1 MTKDVLITIRGVHT
15 MDEEDNDVE
24 MIVRGDYYQKNGKH
38 YVLYE
43 ELLEGFKEPVKNI
56 IKITPTSMDITKKG
70 TATTHMLFEKNR
82 KNISCYSTPL
92 GEMVVGIQANHF
104 AVDEQADSLKVNVDY
119 SLDINYEHMSDCRI
133 LVDVQSCQNK
143 PRAPRIC
150 GETHLIKTKNSR
162 SHPGAGCFFT
172 PHIMHLYGILRKI
185 PFSLAELEWNLRGH
199 S

>member
-70 TATTHMLFEKNR
+70 TATQVGWLFPVFFQRKDFRPHSKLLLYSISVFRSMCNKN
-82 KNISCYSTPL
+82 NL
-92 GEMVVGIQANHF
+92 HF
-104 AVDEQADSLKVNVDY
+104 QTEHLFLYMSLCLSV
-119 SLDINYEHMSDCRI
+119 LC
-133 LVDVQSCQNK
+133 
-143 PRAPRIC
+143 
-150 GETHLIKTKNSR
+150 
-162 SHPGAGCFFT
+162 
-172 PHIMHLYGILRKI
+172 
-185 PFSLAELEWNLRGH
+185 
-199 S
+199 

>member
-70 TATTHMLFEKNR
+70 TADR
-82 KNISCYSTPL
+82 KSVVFPLPL
-92 GEMVVGIQANHF
+92 GPSSPIIFPE
-104 AVDEQADSLKVNVDY
+104 
-119 SLDINYEHMSDCRI
+119 
-133 LVDVQSCQNK
+133 
-143 PRAPRIC
+143 
-150 GETHLIKTKNSR
+150 SR
-162 SHPGAGCFFT
+162 ER
-172 PHIMHLYGILRKI
+172 LR
-185 PFSLAELEWNLRGH
+185 
-199 S
+199 

>member
-92 GEMVVGIQANHF
+92 GEMVVGIQAITL
-104 AVDEQADSLKVNVDY
+104 Q
-119 SLDINYEHMSDCRI
+119 
-133 LVDVQSCQNK
+133 
-143 PRAPRIC
+143 
-150 GETHLIKTKNSR
+150 
-162 SHPGAGCFFT
+162 
-172 PHIMHLYGILRKI
+172 
-185 PFSLAELEWNLRGH
+185 
-199 S
+199 

>member
-15 MDEEDNDVE
+15 TDEEDNDVE

-56 IKITPTSMDITKKG
+56 IKITTTSMDITKKG
-70 TATTHMLFEKNR
+70 TTITHMLFEKNR
-82 KNISCYSTPL
+82 KNVSCYSTPY

-104 AVDEQADSLKVNVDY
+104 AVDEQPDSLKVNVDY

-133 LVDVQSCQNK
+133 LVDVQSCQ
-143 PRAPRIC
+143 
-150 GETHLIKTKNSR
+150 
-162 SHPGAGCFFT
+162 
-172 PHIMHLYGILRKI
+172 
-185 PFSLAELEWNLRGH
+185 
-199 S
+199 

>member
-56 IKITPTSMDITKKG
+56 IKITPTSMDITK
-70 TATTHMLFEKNR
+70 NR

-133 LVDVQSCQNK
+133 LVDVQSCQ
-143 PRAPRIC
+143 
-150 GETHLIKTKNSR
+150 
-162 SHPGAGCFFT
+162 
-172 PHIMHLYGILRKI
+172 
-185 PFSLAELEWNLRGH
+185 
-199 S
+199 

>member
-104 AVDEQADSLKVNVDY
+104 AVDEQADRRESTSSKQKTAAPIREPAVFLRPILCIFTESCEKSLFLWRSWNGTSADTLDLGDVDT
-119 SLDINYEHMSDCRI
+119 
-133 LVDVQSCQNK
+133 
-143 PRAPRIC
+143 A
-150 GETHLIKTKNSR
+150 
-162 SHPGAGCFFT
+162 
-172 PHIMHLYGILRKI
+172 
-185 PFSLAELEWNLRGH
+185 
-199 S
+199 

>member
-104 AVDEQADSLKVNVDY
+104 AVDEQADSLKVNVMPTE
-119 SLDINYEHMSDCRI
+119 SFEVPLMFRI
-133 LVDVQSCQNK
+133 VSQ
-143 PRAPRIC
+143 P
-150 GETHLIKTKNSR
+150 
-162 SHPGAGCFFT
+162 FFQKLFF
-172 PHIMHLYGILRKI
+172 LYGVFL
-185 PFSLAELEWNLRGH
+185 
-199 S
+199 

>member
-1 MTKDVLITIRGVHT
+1 

-119 SLDINYEHMSDCRI
+119 SLDINYEHMSDCLHFSRCAV
-133 LVDVQSCQNK
+133 LPVEREGAPHPRENPPHQNK
-143 PRAPRIC
+143 KQPLPSGSRLFFYAPYYASLRNLAKNPFFFGGVGIEPPR
-150 GETHLIKTKNSR
+150 TLLIWV
-162 SHPGAGCFFT
+162 
-172 PHIMHLYGILRKI
+172 M
-185 PFSLAELEWNLRGH
+185 
-199 S
+199 

>member
-82 KNISCYSTPL
+82 KNMSYYGTPFGNL
-92 GEMVVGIQANHF
+92 LVGIDAK
-104 AVDEQADSLKVNVDY
+104 DIKVEETEHCIDVQIDY
-119 SLDINYEHMSDCRI
+119 ALEVNYEHLADC
-133 LVDVQSCQNK
+133 
-143 PRAPRIC
+143 
-150 GETHLIKTKNSR
+150 TIK
-162 SHPGAGCFFT
+162 
-172 PHIMHLYGILRKI
+172 MKI
-185 PFSLAELEWNLRGH
+185 ASKEKGGFSLA
-199 S
+199 